1 MDTTRFIRNFTLFK
15 EALQKQNFNNKDLN
29 TTSMQAALQ
38 SEQLALNEEAQDL
51 QSEQVRAKMQIDF
64 LSMQANLQNAKAE
77 TLNKLIQCQ
86 AMLKSLK
93 DNAMI
98 NRANAL
104 VSLLQVQANAANG
117 ITPSNFEAAFK
128 IITQIGSEYN
138 QITLHNFNN
147 GMNVSVSTQ
156 QEKEQT
162 NKLATIL
169 NNLSKELE
177 KLNEQS
183 EVDSIQVF
191 SDKLEILKDMPTRLW
206 GFSTLSNAEE
216 GFYNEQDEQIASGS
230 VCLFKSDKVGKH
242 IITFK
247 ARNSKKSL
255 SKNITISVIAN
266 KLKERTNQ

>member
-1 MDTTRFIRNFTLFK
+1 MDTTRFIRNFILFK
-15 EALQKQNFNNKDLN
+15 DALQKQNFNNKDLN

-38 SEQLALNEEAQDL
+38 SEQLALSEESQYL

-64 LSMQANLQNAKAE
+64 LGMQANLQNAKAE

-117 ITPSNFEAAFK
+117 ITTSNFEAAFK
-128 IITQIGSEYN
+128 IIAQIGSEYN
-138 QITLHNFNN
+138 QITLNN
-147 GMNVSVSTQ
+147 GNVSV

-162 NKLATIL
+162 NELKTIL
-169 NNLSKELE
+169 NSLSKELE
-177 KLNEQS
+177 KLNQQS
-183 EVDSIQVF
+183 EVNSIQIF
-191 SDKLEILKDMPTRLW
+191 SDKLEVLKDAPARLW
-206 GFSTLSNAEE
+206 GFSTLSNAKE
-216 GFYNEQDEQIASGS
+216 GFYNEANEQIASGS
-230 VCLFKSDKVGKH
+230 VCLFRSDKVRKH
-242 IITFK
+242 TITFK
-247 ARNSKKSL
+247 AINTKTSL

-266 KLKERTNQ
+266 KLKERMS

>member
-1 MDTTRFIRNFTLFK
+1 MDTTRFIRNFILFK
-15 EALQKQNFNNKDLN
+15 DALQKQNFNNKDLN

-38 SEQLALNEEAQDL
+38 SEQLALNEEAQCL

-64 LSMQANLQNAKAE
+64 LGMQANLQNARAE

-93 DNAMI
+93 DNAII

-104 VSLLQVQANAANG
+104 VSLLQVQASSANG
-117 ITPSNFEAAFK
+117 ISFSIFETAFK
-128 IITQIGSEYN
+128 IIAQIGSEYN
-138 QITLHNFNN
+138 QINLETGRF
-147 GMNVSVSTQ
+147 SV

-162 NKLATIL
+162 NELKTIL

-183 EVDSIQVF
+183 EVNSIQVF
-191 SDKLEILKDMPTRLW
+191 SDKLEVLKDAPTRLW

-216 GFYNEQDEQIASGS
+216 GFYNEANEQIASGS
-230 VCLFKSDKVGKH
+230 VCLFRSDKVGKH
-242 IITFK
+242 TITFK
-247 ARNSKKSL
+247 ANNAKTSL

-266 KLKERTNQ
+266 KLKERTN

>member
-1 MDTTRFIRNFTLFK
+1 MDTTRFIRNFVLFK
-15 EALQKQNFNNKDLN
+15 EALQKQNFNNKELN

-38 SEQLALNEEAQDL
+38 SEQLALSEQAQDL

-64 LSMQANLQNAKAE
+64 LGMQANLQSAKAD

-128 IITQIGSEYN
+128 IISQIGSEYN
-138 QITLHNFNN
+138 QITLNN
-147 GMNVSVSTQ
+147 GSVSV

-162 NKLATIL
+162 NELKTLL
-169 NNLSKELE
+169 NELGKELE

-183 EVDSIQVF
+183 EVNSIQVF
-191 SDKLEILKDMPTRLW
+191 SDKLEVLKDAPTRLW
-206 GFSTLSNAEE
+206 GFSTLSNANE
-216 GFYNEQDEQIASGS
+216 GFYNEQNEQIASGS
-230 VCLFKSDKVGKH
+230 VCLFRSDKVGKH
-242 IITFK
+242 TITFK
-247 ARNSKKSL
+247 ASNTKISL
-255 SKNITISVIAN
+255 SKNITISVIVN
-266 KLKERTNQ
+266 KLKERIN

>member
-1 MDTTRFIRNFTLFK
+1 MDTTRFIRNFILFK

-38 SEQLALNEEAQDL
+38 SEQLALNEESQGL

-64 LSMQANLQNAKAE
+64 LGMQANLQNAKAE

-117 ITPSNFEAAFK
+117 ITASNFEAAFK
-128 IITQIGSEYN
+128 IIAQIGSEYN
-138 QITLHNFNN
+138 QITLNN
-147 GMNVSVSTQ
+147 GSVSVN
-156 QEKEQT
+156 EKEQT
-162 NKLATIL
+162 NELKTIL

-183 EVDSIQVF
+183 EVNSIQVF
-191 SDKLEILKDMPTRLW
+191 SDKLEVLKDAPLKLW

-216 GFYNEQDEQIASGS
+216 GFYNEANEKIASGS
-230 VCLFKSDKVGKH
+230 VCLFRSDRVGKH
-242 IITFK
+242 TITFK
-247 ARNSKKSL
+247 AIKDNITL
-255 SKNITISVIAN
+255 SKNITVSVIAN
-266 KLKERTNQ
+266 KLKERIN

>member
-1 MDTTRFIRNFTLFK
+1 MDTTRFIRNFILFK
-15 EALQKQNFNNKDLN
+15 DALQKQNFNNKDLN
-29 TTSMQAALQ
+29 TTSLQAALQ
-38 SEQLALNEEAQDL
+38 SEQLALSEESQYL

-64 LSMQANLQNAKAE
+64 LGMQANLQNAKAE

-117 ITPSNFEAAFK
+117 ITASNFEAAFK
-128 IITQIGSEYN
+128 IISQIGSEYN
-138 QITLHNFNN
+138 QITLNN
-147 GMNVSVSTQ
+147 GSVSV

-162 NKLATIL
+162 NELKTIL

-183 EVDSIQVF
+183 EVSSIQVF
-191 SDKLEILKDMPTRLW
+191 SDKLEVLKDAPTRLW

-216 GFYNEQDEQIASGS
+216 GFYEANEQIASGS
-230 VCLFKSDKVGKH
+230 VCLFRSDKIGKH
-242 IITFK
+242 TITFK
-247 ARNSKKSL
+247 VNNTKTSL
-255 SKNITISVIAN
+255 AKDITISVIAN
-266 KLKERTNQ
+266 KLKERTS

>member
-1 MDTTRFIRNFTLFK
+1 MDTTRFIRNFVLFK
-15 EALQKQNFNNKDLN
+15 EALQKQNFNNKELN

-38 SEQLALNEEAQDL
+38 CEQLALNEQAQDL

-64 LSMQANLQNAKAE
+64 LGMQANLQNAKAD

-86 AMLKSLK
+86 SMLKSLK

-128 IITQIGSEYN
+128 IISQIGSEYN
-138 QITLHNFNN
+138 QITLNN
-147 GMNVSVSTQ
+147 RSVSV

-162 NKLATIL
+162 NELKTLL
-169 NNLSKELE
+169 NELGKELE

-183 EVDSIQVF
+183 EVNSIQVF
-191 SDKLEILKDMPTRLW
+191 SDKLEVLKDAPTRLW
-206 GFSTLSNAEE
+206 GFSTLSNANE
-216 GFYNEQDEQIASGS
+216 GFYNEANELLASGS
-230 VCLFKSDKVGKH
+230 VFLFRSDKVGKH
-242 IITFK
+242 MITFK
-247 ARNSKKSL
+247 ASNTKTSL
-255 SKNITISVIAN
+255 AKNITIHVIAN
-266 KLKERTNQ
+266 KLKERTN

>member
-1 MDTTRFIRNFTLFK
+1 MDTTRFIRNFILFK

-38 SEQLALNEEAQDL
+38 SEQLALSEESQYL

-64 LSMQANLQNAKAE
+64 LGMQANLQNAKAE

-117 ITPSNFEAAFK
+117 ITASNFEAAFK
-128 IITQIGSEYN
+128 IISQIGSEYN
-138 QITLHNFNN
+138 QITLNN
-147 GMNVSVSTQ
+147 GSVSV

-162 NKLATIL
+162 NELKTIL

-183 EVDSIQVF
+183 EVNSIQVF
-191 SDKLEILKDMPTRLW
+191 SDKLEVLKDAPTRLW

-216 GFYNEQDEQIASGS
+216 GFYNEANEQIASGS
-230 VCLFKSDKVGKH
+230 VCLFRSDKVGKH
-242 IITFK
+242 TITFK
-247 ARNSKKSL
+247 ANNTKTRL

-266 KLKERTNQ
+266 KLKERTS

>member
-1 MDTTRFIRNFTLFK
+1 MDTIRFIRNFVLFK

-38 SEQLALNEEAQDL
+38 SEQLALSEEAQCL
-51 QSEQVRAKMQIDF
+51 QSEQVRSKMQIDF
-64 LSMQANLQNAKAE
+64 LGMQANLQNAKAE

-117 ITPSNFEAAFK
+117 ITKSNFEVAFK
-128 IITQIGSEYN
+128 IISQIGSEYN
-138 QITLHNFNN
+138 QITLNN
-147 GMNVSVSTQ
+147 GSVSV

-162 NKLATIL
+162 NELKTIL

-183 EVDSIQVF
+183 EVNSIQVF
-191 SDKLEILKDMPTRLW
+191 SDKLEVLKDAPVRLW
-206 GFSTLSNAEE
+206 GFSTLFNAEE
-216 GFYNEQDEQIASGS
+216 GFYNEANEQIASGS
-230 VCLFKSDKVGKH
+230 VCLFRSDKVGKH
-242 IITFK
+242 TITFK
-247 ARNSKKSL
+247 AIKNNMTL

-266 KLKERTNQ
+266 KLKERTS

>member
-1 MDTTRFIRNFTLFK
+1 MDTARFIRNFVLFK
-15 EALQKQNFNNKDLN
+15 EALQKQNFNNRDLN

-38 SEQLALNEEAQDL
+38 SEQLALSEESQGG
-51 QSEQVRAKMQIDF
+51 QSEQVRAKMQMDF
-64 LSMQANLQNAKAE
+64 LGMQANLQNAKAE

-117 ITPSNFEAAFK
+117 ITASNFEAAFK
-128 IITQIGSEYN
+128 IIAQIGSEYN
-138 QITLHNFNN
+138 QITLNN
-147 GMNVSVSTQ
+147 GRVSVN
-156 QEKEQT
+156 EKEQT
-162 NKLATIL
+162 NELKTIL

-183 EVDSIQVF
+183 EVNFIQVF
-191 SDKLEILKDMPTRLW
+191 SDKLEVLKDAPIKLW

-216 GFYNEQDEQIASGS
+216 GFYNENNEQIASGS
-230 VCLFKSDKVGKH
+230 VCLFRSDKVGKH
-242 IITFK
+242 TITFK
-247 ARNSKKSL
+247 AIKDNTTL

-266 KLKERTNQ
+266 KLKERIN